1 LLIRPRIEKNQR
13 QGEKIQMKSYITL
26 VLVLVASTTAMA
38 FEFEKV
44 DPASAGFDAKKL
56 DTIKANFEDLYQEG
70 RIPNYVMGVYSG
82 DKSIYLARNGS
93 LSIEGGTAVDE
104 NTIYWLASMTKPLV
118 STAILR
124 LQEEGKLNLDDK
136 LSKYFPAFAD
146 MLVAPGGS
154 YAATLEP
161 AKTEITLRHLIT
173 HTSGLTYGT
182 NVSGVGDVAEQYD
195 EFGVMS
201 CITGSP
207 NREIESLEGE
217 VEFLSQLPLIDH
229 PGASWNYSVGID
241 VLGAVI
247 EQITKK
253 RLSQYLDEIIFTP
266 LNMRNTTF
274 SLSPDQ
280 LKRTAGL
287 YLVATPAQQASLNYD
302 SEIPWKLVKYA
313 GTLGSTKPVCDSGGG
328 GLWASI
334 DDYAIYLTMIANDGE
349 LNGVRVLSKESVVE
363 HLKDQTTQLMP
374 EAFRRGFGEDA
385 SSYMKFSAGFGRKLD
400 VDTATGVETVDYYF
414 WGGAANT
421 FFWMDKENNTV
432 GVFAT
437 HLMPS
442 LYNKNNEIEEIVD
455 QAVLR

>member
-1 LLIRPRIEKNQR
+1 MQIKSHIALIL
-13 QGEKIQMKSYITL
+13 M
-26 VLVLVASTTAMA
+26 LVAPVAATA
-38 FEFEKV
+38 FEFKKV

-56 DTIKANFEDLYQEG
+56 DTIKGNFEDLYQEG

-82 DKSIYLARNGS
+82 DKSIYLARNGN
-93 LSIEGGTAVDE
+93 LSIEGGNAVDQ

-124 LQEEGKLNLDDK
+124 LQEEGKLSLDDK

-154 YAATLEP
+154 YAVTLEP

-195 EFGVMS
+195 EFGVMA
-201 CITGSP
+201 CLTGSP
-207 NREIESLEGE
+207 NREIKSLKGE

-241 VLGAVI
+241 VLGAIV
-247 EQITKK
+247 EQLTGK
-253 RLSQYLDEIIFTP
+253 RLGVYLDEIIFSP
-266 LNMRNTTF
+266 LSMTNTTF
-274 SLSPDQ
+274 ALTDEQ
-280 LKRTAGL
+280 LKQTAEI
-287 YLVATPAQQASLNYD
+287 YLVASPAQQASLSGD
-302 SEIPWKLVKYA
+302 SDIPWKVVKYP
-313 GTLGSTKPVCDSGGG
+313 GTLGNKPVCDSGGG

-334 DDYAIYLTMIANDGE
+334 EDYARYLTMIANDGE
-349 LNGVRVLSKESVVE
+349 LNGVRILSKDSVIE

-400 VDTATGVETVDYYF
+400 VDMATGIETVDYYF

-442 LYNKNNEIEEIVD
+442 LYNKNNEIEDIVD
-455 QAVLR
+455 QAKLK

>member
-1 LLIRPRIEKNQR
+1 
-13 QGEKIQMKSYITL
+13 
-26 VLVLVASTTAMA
+26 
-38 FEFEKV
+38 
-44 DPASAGFDAKKL
+44 
-56 DTIKANFEDLYQEG
+56 
-70 RIPNYVMGVYSG
+70 
-82 DKSIYLARNGS
+82 
-93 LSIEGGTAVDE
+93 
-104 NTIYWLASMTKPLV
+104 MTKPLV

-124 LQEEGKLNLDDK
+124 LQEEGKLSLDDK

-154 YAATLEP
+154 YAVTLEP

-195 EFGVMS
+195 EFGVMA
-201 CITGSP
+201 CLTGSP
-207 NREIESLEGE
+207 NREIKSLEGE

-241 VLGAVI
+241 VLGAIV
-247 EQITKK
+247 EQLTGK
-253 RLSQYLDEIIFTP
+253 RLGVYLDEIIFSP
-266 LNMRNTTF
+266 LSMTNTTF
-274 SLSPDQ
+274 ALTDEQ
-280 LKRTAGL
+280 LKQTAEI
-287 YLVATPAQQASLNYD
+287 YLVASPAQQASLSGD
-302 SEIPWKLVKYA
+302 SDIPWKVVKYP
-313 GTLGSTKPVCDSGGG
+313 GSIGNKPVCDSGGG

-334 DDYAIYLTMIANDGE
+334 EDYARYLTMIANDGE
-349 LNGVRVLSKESVVE
+349 LNGVRILSKDSVIE

-400 VDTATGVETVDYYF
+400 VDIATGIETVDYYF

-442 LYNKNNEIEEIVD
+442 LYNKNNEIEDIVD
-455 QAVLR
+455 QAKLK

>member
-1 LLIRPRIEKNQR
+1 MKSFIASLLILIAPI
-13 QGEKIQMKSYITL
+13 
-26 VLVLVASTTAMA
+26 STIA

-44 DPASAGFDAKKL
+44 DPESAGFDAKKL
-56 DTIKANFEDLYQEG
+56 ATIKSNFEDLYQEG

-82 DKSIYLARNGS
+82 DKSILIESNGN
-93 LSIEGGTAVDE
+93 LSIKGGKAVDE

-124 LQEEGKLNLDDK
+124 LQEEGKLSLDDK

-161 AKTEITLRHLIT
+161 AKTEITLKHLIT

-201 CITGSP
+201 CLSGSP
-207 NREIESLEGE
+207 NREIGSLKGE

-241 VLGAVI
+241 VLGAII
-247 EQITKK
+247 EQITNK
-253 RLSQYLDEIIFTP
+253 RLSAYLDEILFTP

-274 SLSPDQ
+274 SLNEDQ
-280 LKRTAGL
+280 RAQTAGL

-302 SEIPWKLVKYA
+302 SEIPWKLVEYA
-313 GTLGSTKPVCDSGGG
+313 GTLNNNPTCDSGGG
-328 GLWASI
+328 GLYASVN
-334 DDYAIYLTMIANDGE
+334 DYAVYLTMIANDGE

-385 SSYMKFSAGFGRKLD
+385 STYMKFSAGFGRKLD
-400 VDTATGVETVDYYF
+400 VDTTTGVETVDYYF

-421 FFWMDKENNTV
+421 FFWMDKANKTV

-437 HLMPS
+437 HLIPS

-455 QAVLR
+455 QAIIR

>member
-1 LLIRPRIEKNQR
+1 
-13 QGEKIQMKSYITL
+13 M
-26 VLVLVASTTAMA
+26 
-38 FEFEKV
+38 
-44 DPASAGFDAKKL
+44 
-56 DTIKANFEDLYQEG
+56 
-70 RIPNYVMGVYSG
+70 
-82 DKSIYLARNGS
+82 
-93 LSIEGGTAVDE
+93 
-104 NTIYWLASMTKPLV
+104 
-118 STAILR
+118 
-124 LQEEGKLNLDDK
+124 
-136 LSKYFPAFAD
+136 
-146 MLVAPGGS
+146 
-154 YAATLEP
+154 
-161 AKTEITLRHLIT
+161 
-173 HTSGLTYGT
+173 
-182 NVSGVGDVAEQYD
+182 
-195 EFGVMS
+195 
-201 CITGSP
+201 
-207 NREIESLEGE
+207 
-217 VEFLSQLPLIDH
+217 SQLPLIDH

-253 RLSQYLDEIIFTP
+253 KLSEYLDEIIFTP

-280 LKRTAGL
+280 LKQTADL

-302 SEIPWKLVKYA
+302 SEIPWKLVKYP
-313 GTLGSTKPVCDSGGG
+313 GTIGSTKPACDSGGG

-349 LNGVRVLSKESVVE
+349 LDGVRVLSKESVVE

-400 VDTATGVETVDYYF
+400 VDTATGAETVDYYF